1 MINNGILE
9 KIENPRWGSPMCVAL
24 KGVDEFSKPKSI
36 NEDQKE
42 SIITWQDD
50 ILLMGNN
57 LKEMFDLV
65 NEVMNKLDRINLR
78 IKKEKMKLFK
88 RSLTFLGYEINST
101 ERKICKERLNSFK
114 DLREPRT
121 KKELES
127 IQGLLSYYGSFMPTL
142 YKYKDSFDQYKKLNK
157 FKLSEKEKENFQ
169 NIKNLLTTENSVCHY
184 RLDLPLILA
193 TDASEHST
201 GGTLFHKF
209 EVGTTRQIFS
219 AAKRFNEH
227 ELKYDIAN
235 KEALNSRALYCI
247 HTSKKGI
254 GEKNHRRLARYRLAL
269 AEYDFVLK
277 LISSNQNSIPNILS
291 RMIFDGIE
299 KDKSLSS
306 RRDEEYIISQVMV
319 EDEVRILESKAPK
332 YIDIGKL
339 VETSRE
345 STIVNKVI
353 KCLKHE
359 EKWEKNNNDKE
370 YASLRKRKYD
380 LDQIGN
386 VLLVGEKIY
395 IPKEYRSE
403 VLTEV
408 HKSHDGIGKML
419 NNLKEVFWSKKYH
432 DVGIKVQKC
441 SVCQVIAPRPKKKH
455 TNWPENVS
463 RTHMDFMDI
472 WGCSILLMVESTSTF
487 VSGYVLNN
495 KCAKSVVKKLHD
507 YRKEHGKI
515 TYLINDNA
523 PHFVN
528 GLIDEFC
535 AKNETIRMYSPPYI
549 PECNGFI
556 KTYVRIVKN
565 KMKKRTEEMKL
576 IGISNKSLVKR
587 ILNDVIIQLR
597 ETPKKDN
604 KTPRE
609 LFARRFEIDEETM
622 EFSPKD
628 NSFQKH
634 DKVWYY
640 HKNKGKWMKAV
651 ILEVISFKIVYIQ
664 LESLYIMM
672 ANRSSLKIRKDLLDI
687 DNYSSENKI
696 SEISPAKS
704 KINLKKK
711 VLKLPTRI
719 QPSRKTKNKTC
730 YKL

>member
-1 MINNGILE
+1 
-9 KIENPRWGSPMCVAL
+9 
-24 KGVDEFSKPKSI
+24 
-36 NEDQKE
+36 
-42 SIITWQDD
+42 
-50 ILLMGNN
+50 
-57 LKEMFDLV
+57 MFDLF
-65 NEVMNKLDRINLR
+65 NEVMDKLDRINLR

-88 RSLTFLGYEINST
+88 RSLTFLGYETNST
-101 ERKICKERLNSFK
+101 ERKICEERLNTFK
-114 DLREPRT
+114 DLRKPRT

-127 IQGLLSYYGSFMPTL
+127 IQGLLSYYRFFMPTL
-142 YKYKDSFDQYKKLNK
+142 YKYKDSFDQCKKLDK
-157 FKLSEKEKENFQ
+157 FKLSGKENFQ

-193 TDASEHST
+193 TDASEHSI

-209 EVGTTRQIFS
+209 EDGTTKPILS
-219 AAKRFNEH
+219 AAKRFNDH

-235 KEALNSRALYCI
+235 KEALSVVYFVKRFEKFLKARKFELHVDSRALYCI
-247 HTSKKGI
+247 YTSKKGI
-254 GEKNHRRLARYRLAL
+254 GKINHRRLARYRLAF
-269 AEYDFVLK
+269 AEYYFVPK
-277 LISSNQNSIPNILS
+277 LISSNQNLIPDILS
-291 RMIFDGIE
+291 RMIFDEIE
-299 KDKSLSS
+299 KDKSLSG
-306 RRDEEYIISQVMV
+306 RRDEEYIVSQVKV

-359 EKWEKNNNDKE
+359 EKWEKNNNDIE

-419 NNLKEVFWSKKYH
+419 NNLKEVFWPKKYH

-487 VSGYVLNN
+487 VSGYALNN
-495 KCAKSVVKKLHD
+495 KCAESVVKKLHD

-549 PECNGFI
+549 PECNGLI
-556 KTYVRIVKN
+556 ETYVRIVKN
-565 KMKKRTEEMKL
+565 KMKKRAEEMKL
-576 IGISNKSLVKR
+576 IGISDKSLVER

-597 ETPKKDN
+597 ETPNKDN

-609 LFARRFEIDEETM
+609 LFARRFETDEEIM

-628 NSFQKH
+628 NPFQKH

-651 ILEVISFKIVYIQ
+651 ILEVVSFKIVYIQ

-672 ANRSSLKIRKDLLDI
+672 AHRSSLKIRKDLLDI

-696 SEISPAKS
+696 AEISPAKS

-711 VLKLPTRI
+711 VPKLPTRI